1 MNKLAK
7 VVEVGS
13 IVRKWWQTL
22 APEDGLEKCIF
33 DFFLSAIQAYLGVR
47 RKMIGRKTKEKNK
60 FFKRI

>member
-22 APEDGLEKCIF
+22 AHEYGLEKCIF
-33 DFFLSAIQAYLGVR
+33 DFFLSAIQGYLGVW
-47 RKMIGRKTKEKNK
+47 RKMIGEKTKEFN
-60 FFKRI
+60 